1 MGHFKGYIL
10 KVMIVDDEK
19 LALSRLQRLLNENG
33 VDDITAFDNPIE
45 ALKEITKTK
54 FDVVFLD
61 ISMPNITGLELA
73 DSIIQLE
80 PKTFIVFQTAYSEFA
95 LEAFKNGGM
104 GYLVKPIESSD
115 IKSVLDKIRNFKI
128 SSDNQSKKI
137 LGKRGDKL
145 YLIDI
150 NDIYYIK
157 ADLDEVIIKI
167 KEADAYVRRKIGDLE
182 TLLSG
187 HNFFRIHRSYIVNV
201 DKIKSMKSVEQ
212 SKLQISFDGIAEIV
226 TSSKD
231 GAKDFREYIER
242 RSL

>member
-1 MGHFKGYIL
+1 MGHFKGLVL

-19 LALSRLQRLLNENG
+19 LALSRLKRLLNENG
-33 VDDITAFDNPIE
+33 VEDITAFDNPVE
-45 ALKEITKTK
+45 ALKEITKTR

-73 DSIIQLE
+73 DSIIQIE
-80 PKTFIVFQTAYSEFA
+80 PKTFIVFQTAYEEFA

-104 GYLVKPIESSD
+104 GYLVKPIESID
-115 IKSVLDKIRNFKI
+115 IKNILDKIKSFKV
-128 SSDNQSKKI
+128 SSNDSKKI

-145 YLIDI
+145 YLINID
-150 NDIYYIK
+150 DIYYIK

-182 TLLSG
+182 TLLNG
-187 HNFFRIHRSYIVNV
+187 KNFFRVHRSYIVNV
-201 DKIKSMKSVEQ
+201 DKIKSMRSVEQ
-212 SKLQISFDGIAEIV
+212 SKLEISFEGISEII
-226 TSSKD
+226 TSSKE

>member
-1 MGHFKGYIL
+1 
-10 KVMIVDDEK
+10 MIVDDEK

-104 GYLVKPIESSD
+104 GYLVKPIESND

>member
-1 MGHFKGYIL
+1 
-10 KVMIVDDEK
+10 MIVDDES
-19 LALSRLQRLLNENG
+19 LAISRLKRLLNENG
-33 VDDITAFDNPIE
+33 IEDITAFNNPID

-80 PKTFIVFQTAYSEFA
+80 PKTFIIFQTAYSEFA
-95 LEAFKNGGM
+95 LEAYKSGGM
-104 GYLVKPIESSD
+104 GYLVKPIESND
-115 IKSVLDKIRNFKI
+115 IKNILEKVRNFKN
-128 SSDNQSKKI
+128 SLNEESKKI

-157 ADLDEVIIKI
+157 ADLDEVIVRIKD
-167 KEADAYVRRKIGDLE
+167 ADAYVRRKIGDLE
-182 TLLSG
+182 TLLNG
-187 HNFFRIHRSYIVNV
+187 KNFFRIHRSYIVNV
-201 DKIKSMKSVEQ
+201 DKIKSMRSVEQ
-212 SKLQISFDGIAEIV
+212 SKLEISFEGISEII
-226 TSSKD
+226 TSSKE

>member
-1 MGHFKGYIL
+1 
-10 KVMIVDDEK
+10 MIVDDES
-19 LALSRLQRLLNENG
+19 LALSRLKRLLNENG
-33 VDDITAFDNPIE
+33 IEDITAFDNPIE

-80 PKTFIVFQTAYSEFA
+80 PKTFIIFQTAYSEFA
-95 LEAFKNGGM
+95 LEAYKSGGM
-104 GYLVKPIESSD
+104 GYLVKPIESND
-115 IKSVLDKIRNFKI
+115 IKNILEKVRNFK
-128 SSDNQSKKI
+128 SSLDEESKKI

-157 ADLDEVIIKI
+157 ADLDEVIVKI
-167 KEADAYVRRKIGDLE
+167 KETDAYVRRKIGDLE

-187 HNFFRIHRSYIVNV
+187 KNFFRVHRSYIVNV

-212 SKLQISFDGIAEIV
+212 SKLQISFEGIAEII
-226 TSSKD
+226 TSSKE

>member
-1 MGHFKGYIL
+1 MKIL
-10 KVMIVDDEK
+10 IVDDEN
-19 LALSRLQRLLNENG
+19 LAISRLKRLLNENG
-33 VDDITAFDNPIE
+33 IEDITAFDNPIE

-80 PKTFIVFQTAYSEFA
+80 PKTFIIFQTAYSEFA
-95 LEAFKNGGM
+95 LEAYKSGGM
-104 GYLVKPIESSD
+104 GYLVKPIDSKD
-115 IKSVLDKIRNFKI
+115 MKTILDKIKSFRI
-128 SSDNQSKKI
+128 TSLDESKKI

-157 ADLDEVIIKI
+157 ADLDEVIVKI
-167 KEADAYVRRKIGDLE
+167 KDSDAYVRRKIGDLE
-182 TLLSG
+182 TLLNG
-187 HNFFRIHRSYIVNV
+187 KNFFRVHRSYIINV
-201 DKIKSMKSVEQ
+201 DKIKSMRSVEQ
-212 SKLQISFDGIAEIV
+212 SKLEISFDGISEIV
-226 TSSKD
+226 TSSKE